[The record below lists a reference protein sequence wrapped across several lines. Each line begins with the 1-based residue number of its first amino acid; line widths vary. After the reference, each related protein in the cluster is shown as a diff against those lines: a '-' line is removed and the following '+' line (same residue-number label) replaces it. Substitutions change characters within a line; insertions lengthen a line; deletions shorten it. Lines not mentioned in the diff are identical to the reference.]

1 MITRHLRR
9 WLAPLGLLAGLS
21 LLLVACGGGLGTGG
35 TGSFASGPITGFG
48 SVIVNDIVFDDSG
61 AAVEDGDGG
70 AHTRAELRLGMTVE
84 VDGEALQ
91 SRSARAKNIRYDSA
105 LLGPIDAVDVPAG
118 RFLLL
123 GQTVIV
129 DANTFFDERLPGR
142 LEGLAPGSGAE
153 VYALYDPALQRYRA
167 TRVEPR
173 SALPPAYRLRG
184 AITQLDPAARTFRI
198 GAALFDYSAAAG
210 MPVGLANDQ
219 FVRLTLQRAPL
230 ANGAWRVV
238 TFSAAQ
244 SAVGD
249 LDDVVVKGLVTSLGS
264 TSNFGVD
271 GRPVDASGARIEG
284 VLQIGARVEVEGEV
298 RAGVLRARRVEVRSD
313 DDERMRGFELRG
325 PVESVN
331 PTQQRFVLRGVTVST
346 RRGDLRYENGNAAD
360 LAPGRRVEVKG
371 MLDGSGTALEAM
383 RIKFE

>member
-1 MITRHLRR
+1 MIAHHLRR
-9 WLAPLGLLAGLS
+9 WRAPLGLLAGLS
-21 LLLVACGGGLGTGG
+21 LLLVACGGGVGTGG

-70 AHTRAELRLGMTVE
+70 ARTRAELRLGMTVE

-91 SRSARAKNIRYDSA
+91 SRSARARSIRYDSA

-129 DANTFFDERLPGR
+129 DANTFFDDRLPGR
-142 LEGLAPGSGAE
+142 LEGLAPGRWAE

-167 TRVEPR
+167 TRVESR

-184 AITQLDPAARTFRI
+184 ALTQLDSAARTFRI

-210 MPVGLANDQ
+210 MPVGLANGQ
-219 FVRLTLQRAPL
+219 FVRLKLQRAPL
-230 ANGAWRVV
+230 ANGAWSVEA
-238 TFSAAQ
+238 FSAAQ
-244 SAVGD
+244 SPVGD

-264 TSNFGVD
+264 ASAFDVD

-284 VLQIGARVEVEGEV
+284 VLQLGARVEVEGEV

-331 PTQQRFVLRGVTVST
+331 PAQQRFVLRGVTVST
-346 RRGDLRYENGNAAD
+346 RRSDLRYENGSAAD
-360 LAPGRRVEVKG
+360 LVPGRRVGVKG
-371 MLDGSGTALEAM
+371 LLDGSGTALEAM